1 MPSFIVKTAA
11 TKPNTGGIPVPTTVQ
26 AAPTAQPL
34 PIAITDLLTQLADAW
49 QTWQTAPVAAVY
61 PDVTATDAP
70 DPAGEAAIVKAQR
83 RGVGDQRVECFEGVP
98 GFGDQYSLEVVCGA
112 EDVERVD
119 GAGADLVCGGGELG
133 QGGSV
138 VGAALVVVAGG
149 LVGGEV
155 GVGGLRHL

>member
-1 MPSFIVKTAA
+1 MPTFIVKTAA

-49 QTWQTAPVAAVY
+49 QTWQTAPIAAVY

-83 RGVGDQRVECFEGVP
+83 RGVGVDNARWESLLTRVGPAKALSIRARAAQESLTLARTMGISSADAVAITKGLIVATEP
-98 GFGDQYSLEVVCGA
+98 G
-112 EDVERVD
+112 R
-119 GAGADLVCGGGELG
+119 
-133 QGGSV
+133 
-138 VGAALVVVAGG
+138 
-149 LVGGEV
+149 
-155 GVGGLRHL
+155 RR

>member
-1 MPSFIVKTAA
+1 MPTFIVKTAA

-83 RGVGDQRVECFEGVP
+83 RGVGVDNARWESLLTRVGPAKALSIRARAAQESLTLARTMGITSTDAVAITKGLIVATEP
-98 GFGDQYSLEVVCGA
+98 G
-112 EDVERVD
+112 R
-119 GAGADLVCGGGELG
+119 
-133 QGGSV
+133 
-138 VGAALVVVAGG
+138 
-149 LVGGEV
+149 
-155 GVGGLRHL
+155 RR

>member
-1 MPSFIVKTAA
+1 MPTFIVKTAA

-83 RGVGDQRVECFEGVP
+83 RGVGVDNARWESLLTRVGPAKALSIRAIAAQESLTLARTMGISSVDAVGICKGLIVATEP
-98 GFGDQYSLEVVCGA
+98 G
-112 EDVERVD
+112 R
-119 GAGADLVCGGGELG
+119 
-133 QGGSV
+133 
-138 VGAALVVVAGG
+138 
-149 LVGGEV
+149 
-155 GVGGLRHL
+155 RR

>member
-1 MPSFIVKTAA
+1 MPTFIVKTAA

-83 RGVGDQRVECFEGVP
+83 RGVGVDNARWESLLTRVGPAKALSIRARAAQESLTLARTMGISSVDAVGICKGLIVATEP
-98 GFGDQYSLEVVCGA
+98 G
-112 EDVERVD
+112 R
-119 GAGADLVCGGGELG
+119 
-133 QGGSV
+133 
-138 VGAALVVVAGG
+138 
-149 LVGGEV
+149 
-155 GVGGLRHL
+155 RR